1 MPRCAAAF
9 LVLMLMAL
17 ATPAGA
23 QDGAP
28 FLLLNQER
36 ILTGSRTGQALLA
49 EEEAA
54 RDALR
59 AEARAIDQRF
69 EEEERRL
76 TELRG
81 TVSPEEFREI
91 ADEFDERVVE
101 ARRQQ
106 DARSTALV
114 VEFDQR
120 RRQFYAEV
128 APILV
133 RLLSRF
139 GAHAILDESSVLLAD
154 QSLNITDAVIAEIDA
169 QADGTAGGDAGSDT
183 EGTSGGDAGGDAGEA
198 TAAGDAAPAVG
209 EDSEDPDPADLPAEP
224 APGEE

>member
-1 MPRCAAAF
+1 MTRHLAACLALLVALGTGTGAAA
-9 LVLMLMAL
+9 
-17 ATPAGA
+17 
-23 QDGAP
+23 QEGAP
-28 FLLLNQER
+28 FLIINQER

-49 EEEAA
+49 EEEEA

-59 AEARAIDQRF
+59 AEARAIDRRF
-69 EEEERRL
+69 EEEERYL
-76 TELRG
+76 TELRAELP
-81 TVSPEEFREI
+81 PEEFRAI

-114 VEFDQR
+114 LEFDQR
-120 RRQFYAEV
+120 RRQFYADV

-133 RLLSRF
+133 RLLSRY

-169 QADGTAGGDAGSDT
+169 QADEGDGTD
-183 EGTSGGDAGGDAGEA
+183 EQEA
-198 TAAGDAAPAVG
+198 EPETDRQ
-209 EDSEDPDPADLPAEP
+209 SEDPAPAEP
-224 APGEE
+224 EPGEE

>member
-1 MPRCAAAF
+1 MTRRLAACLAI
-9 LVLMLMAL
+9 LVAL
-17 ATPAGA
+17 GTGTGAGTGVAA
-23 QDGAP
+23 QEGAP
-28 FLLLNQER
+28 FLIINQER

-49 EEEAA
+49 QEEEA

-59 AEARAIDQRF
+59 AEARAIDRRF
-69 EEEERRL
+69 EEEERYL
-76 TELRG
+76 TELRAELP
-81 TVSPEEFREI
+81 PEEFRAI

-114 VEFDQR
+114 LEFDQR
-120 RRQFYAEV
+120 RRQFYADV

-133 RLLSRF
+133 RLLSRY

-169 QADGTAGGDAGSDT
+169 QADEGDGTD
-183 EGTSGGDAGGDAGEA
+183 EQEA
-198 TAAGDAAPAVG
+198 EPETDRQ
-209 EDSEDPDPADLPAEP
+209 SEDP
-224 APGEE
+224 APGEPEPGEE

>member
-1 MPRCAAAF
+1 MTRRLAACLAILVALGTGTGAGTGAAA
-9 LVLMLMAL
+9 
-17 ATPAGA
+17 
-23 QDGAP
+23 QEGAP
-28 FLLLNQER
+28 FLIINQER

-49 EEEAA
+49 QEEEA

-59 AEARAIDQRF
+59 AEARAIDRRF
-69 EEEERRL
+69 EEEERYL
-76 TELRG
+76 TELRAELP
-81 TVSPEEFREI
+81 PEEFRAI

-114 VEFDQR
+114 LEFDQR
-120 RRQFYAEV
+120 RRQFYADV

-133 RLLSRF
+133 RLLSRY

-169 QADGTAGGDAGSDT
+169 QADEGDGTD
-183 EGTSGGDAGGDAGEA
+183 EQEA
-198 TAAGDAAPAVG
+198 EPETDRQ
-209 EDSEDPDPADLPAEP
+209 SEDP
-224 APGEE
+224 APGEPEPGEE

>member
-1 MPRCAAAF
+1 MPRRAAA
-9 LVLMLMAL
+9 LLAVLL
-17 ATPAGA
+17 AVLGPSAGA

-36 ILTGSRTGQALLA
+36 ILTGSRPGQALLA

-59 AEARAIDQRF
+59 AEARAIDRSF

-76 TELRG
+76 TELRA

-114 VEFDQR
+114 LEFDQR

-133 RLLSRF
+133 RLLSRY

-169 QADGTAGGDAGSDT
+169 EADGNAGGDAGRDT
-183 EGTSGGDAGGDAGEA
+183 DGNTGGDRDEA
-198 TAAGDAAPAVG
+198 TDEGDAAPGAG
-209 EDSEDPDPADLPAEP
+209 QDSDHPDPADVPAAP

>member
-1 MPRCAAAF
+1 MPRRAAAI
-9 LVLMLMAL
+9 LALLLAVLAP
-17 ATPAGA
+17 AAGA
-23 QDGAP
+23 QEGAP

-76 TELRG
+76 TELRP
-81 TVSPEEFREI
+81 TVDPEEFRGI
-91 ADEFDERVVE
+91 ADEFDARVVE
-101 ARRQQ
+101 ARREQ

-114 VEFDQR
+114 LEFDQR

-128 APILV
+128 APVLV
-133 RLLSRF
+133 RLLSRY
-139 GAHAILDESSVLLAD
+139 GAHAIFDESSVLLAD

-169 QADGTAGGDAGSDT
+169 RADEGMGTDRQGPEPETDQ
-183 EGTSGGDAGGDAGEA
+183 E
-198 TAAGDAAPAVG
+198 G
-209 EDSEDPDPADLPAEP
+209 EDPARAEP
-224 APGEE
+224 EPGEE